1 MDPVTLILV
10 LIAFL
15 AGLLVGVFLG
25 YLVVLVV
32 VRKIWQDSGILE
44 LMRSLKP
51 KTPLT

>member
-1 MDPVTLILV
+1 MDQILV
-10 LIAFL
+10 FISIAFL
-15 AGLLVGVFLG
+15 AGLLVGIVLG

-32 VRKIWQDSGILE
+32 IRKIWQDSGILE